1 MRRRTLAWVLGAI
14 AAVAPVTARAADN
27 QIRPFI
33 GSTFSG
39 STTFVDN
46 ENGAG
51 TSHFVVGVSW
61 MRLGDMFGVE
71 AEVADA
77 PGFFEAG
84 EKPLVLSSRVTTF
97 TANFV
102 VSAPRRYT
110 EYIVRPYFVAGGGMM
125 RVKKDDPLNVF
136 PVDRL
141 LPAFDLGA
149 GAVMFLTNRVGF
161 SGEIRRFQNLY
172 RQTPEVGLTLGDS
185 ERLAFWRGTL
195 AFVYR
200 Y

>member
-1 MRRRTLAWVLGAI
+1 MAWTLGAI
-14 AAVAPVTARAADN
+14 AAASPVTAHAADN

-51 TSHFVVGVSW
+51 ASHFVIGVSW
-61 MRLGDMFGVE
+61 LRLGGMFGVE

-110 EYIVRPYFVAGGGMM
+110 EYIVRPYLVAGGGAM
-125 RVKKDDPLNVF
+125 RVKKDDPLGVF
-136 PVDRL
+136 AVDRL
-141 LPAFDLGA
+141 LPAFDVGA
-149 GAVMFLTNRVGF
+149 GAMMFLTNRVGF

-172 RQTPEVGLTLGDS
+172 RQTPETGLTFGS
-185 ERLAFWRGTL
+185 GERLSFWRGTF

>member
-1 MRRRTLAWVLGAI
+1 MSKRAAAWLLGAI
-14 AAVAPVTARAADN
+14 VAAAPVGAHAADS

-39 STTFVDN
+39 STTFVDS
-46 ENGAG
+46 EHGAG

-61 MRLGDMFGVE
+61 VRLGDIFGVE

-97 TANFV
+97 TTNFV

-110 EYIVRPYFVAGGGMM
+110 EYIVRPYFVAGGGVM

-136 PVDRL
+136 AVDRL

-149 GAVMFLTNRVGF
+149 GAMMFLTDRVGF
-161 SGEIRRFQNLY
+161 SGEFRRFQNFY
-172 RQTPEVGLTLGDS
+172 RQTPETGLTLGN
-185 ERLAFWRGTL
+185 ERLSFWRGTL